1 MRALPTM
8 SGLALEIEYL
18 RVLYELAGG
27 KAMSAVFYGDISR
40 ELDWPPDKADEIAY
54 FWVDRG
60 MLEWTT
66 FGHVALTALGLKKAE
81 RLANTGWSLAAL

>member
-1 MRALPTM
+1 MRAPAAM
-8 SGLALEIEYL
+8 AGLALELKYL

-27 KAMSAVFYGDISR
+27 EAKNSVFYGDISR

-60 MLEWTT
+60 MLEWTA
-66 FGHVALTALGLKKAE
+66 FGQVALTYPGLRKAE
-81 RLANTGWSLAAL
+81 RLANNGWSLAAL